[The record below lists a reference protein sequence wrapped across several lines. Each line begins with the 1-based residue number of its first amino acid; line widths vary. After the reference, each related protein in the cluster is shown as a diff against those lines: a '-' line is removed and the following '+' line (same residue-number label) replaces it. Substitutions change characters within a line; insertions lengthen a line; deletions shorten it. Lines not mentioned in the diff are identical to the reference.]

1 MSLKTRQVLEP
12 ANKAIKHNYFLV
24 SGLASVIAI
33 GKNGH
38 RLEVGIIGREGM
50 TGLPVVLG
58 NDPSPNETFIQVAGA
73 GSRISSKQA
82 LLPAKSVSRW
92 DGSRPVANQN
102 GQLQNTQPQSAQA

>member
-1 MSLKTRQVLEP
+1 MLEP
-12 ANKAIKHNYFLV
+12 ANKPIQHNYFLA

-58 NDPSPNETFIQVAGA
+58 NDRSPNETFIQVKSRLCIALRGA
-73 GSRISSKQA
+73 SSFGAA
-82 LLPAKSVSRW
+82 LPIRLRTA
-92 DGSRPVANQN
+92 
-102 GQLQNTQPQSAQA
+102 